1 MASNFAN
8 HSYRSCSEHLPDAL
22 HCSEVLVEFGGH
34 GGALEPTFVAGCSGL
49 ESPAVPIAPIAVTL
63 DSSVQRLPVRA
74 AVQWGTINTT
84 AGRHDSFN
92 VHNITMTSA
101 GKAIDPWPLL
111 RNDASDGGRRGLHLV
126 VHGRT
131 GGAVPD
137 CLASLPALL
146 AERRSAPVQLEVLTA
161 ENPVSALPLSSW
173 IVPLLLL
180 PGAHVRTDVPA
191 IRDRLLETG
200 ASVSLLPF
208 LGAWTSWWNAVLSA
222 LPVPDRRDAVLVHHP
237 LRPGV
242 ADRFLTML
250 SSRMALPLVPFD
262 ACPAFQQ
269 LHPRAWPLPLALAP
283 NRMTEALSEAGGL
296 PPLLEYQPTRQALI
310 DLLVSLP

>member
-8 HSYRSCSEHLPDAL
+8 HPYRSGPEHLPNPL
-22 HCSEVLVEFGGH
+22 HRSEVLVQFGGR
-34 GGALEPTFVAGCSGL
+34 GGTLEPTVIAGPTGL
-49 ESPAVPIAPIAVTL
+49 HSPAVTVVPAVVPL
-63 DSSVQRLPVRA
+63 ESSIQRFSVGA
-74 AVQWGTINTT
+74 AGQWTTINVT

-92 VHNITMTSA
+92 VHNNPMTSA
-101 GKAIDPWPLL
+101 GKVIDPWPLL
-111 RNDASDGGRRGLHLV
+111 RNGASDGRRRGLHLV
-126 VHGRT
+126 VHGRS
-131 GGAVPD
+131 GGDVPD
-137 CLASLPALL
+137 CLASLPTLL

-161 ENPVSALPLSSW
+161 ENPVSALPLASW

-191 IRDRLLETG
+191 IRDRLLGTG
-200 ASVSLLPF
+200 ASVRLLPF
-208 LGAWTSWWNAVLSA
+208 LGAWTSWWNAVFSA
-222 LPVPDRRDAVLVHHP
+222 LPVHERRDAVLVHHP

-250 SSRMALPLVPFD
+250 SSRLALPLVPFD

-269 LHPRAWPLPLALAP
+269 LHPCAWPLPLALAP

-296 PPLLEYQPTRQALI
+296 PPLLEYPPTRQALI